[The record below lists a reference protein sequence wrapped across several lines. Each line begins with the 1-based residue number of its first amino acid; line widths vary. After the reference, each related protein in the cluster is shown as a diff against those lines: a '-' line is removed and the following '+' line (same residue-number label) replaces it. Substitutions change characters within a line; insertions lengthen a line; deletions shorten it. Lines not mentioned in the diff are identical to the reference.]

1 MWVPLIVRLIYNS
14 AASIDLFSNY
24 QILSACSKILN
35 FHTSTNY
42 QIRAPEPFA
51 DEVNHDII
59 NDLARINETHY
70 TNDLFFHIDVS
81 RSFKKLRDSHAY
93 YVNRCYD
100 GMKPVKST

>member
-1 MWVPLIVRLIYNS
+1 MWVPLIVRLIYHS